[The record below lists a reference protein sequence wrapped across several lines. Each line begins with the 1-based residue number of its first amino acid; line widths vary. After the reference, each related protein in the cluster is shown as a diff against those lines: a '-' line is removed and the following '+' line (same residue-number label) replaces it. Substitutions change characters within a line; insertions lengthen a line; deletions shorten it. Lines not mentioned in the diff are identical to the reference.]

1 MQLVCPIF
9 DFISTT
15 IRSGSGK
22 PWTNTEN
29 LGNLIQA
36 VTWWVQITREDVSGS
51 LVWTRR
57 CVFIDCPQ
65 EDSWITNANAFVAQ
79 EYDDSQKYSVRIA
92 GFDLLSVN
100 MATANATLPG

>member
-1 MQLVCPIF
+1 
-9 DFISTT
+9 
-15 IRSGSGK
+15 
-22 PWTNTEN
+22 
-29 LGNLIQA
+29 
-36 VTWWVQITREDVSGS
+36 
-51 LVWTRR
+51 
-57 CVFIDCPQ
+57 VFIDCPQ